1 LKGDKSFRALQ
12 VDSRFPGRVIGI
24 IAGLVDQIFPVSS
37 ADAFVEYCFDDVLNL
52 TVNRDGLWYRGR
64 ALARRVGLVGLE

>member
-1 LKGDKSFRALQ
+1 M
-12 VDSRFPGRVIGI
+12 V
-24 IAGLVDQIFPVSS
+24 AGPMDQIFPLSS

-64 ALARRVGLVGLE
+64 ALARVVGLVGIE

>member
-1 LKGDKSFRALQ
+1 LH
-12 VDSRFPGRVIGI
+12 VDSRFPGRVVGMV
-24 IAGLVDQIFPVSS
+24 AGPMDQIFPLSS

-64 ALARRVGLVGLE
+64 ALARVVGLVGIE